1 MEFWVFGEV
10 KFFLIS
16 GGGCPMRGRG
26 LYFLGGGQFIL
37 RPFSHF
43 KKQVLKNSSIS
54 ACGALVFNL
63 HIFRFKTDAE
73 LQVNIDFNTESK
85 FFCSR
90 SSLFSPLSGQSNSTK
105 PMKLLS
111 FFYHLMG
118 LEGPPNHSA
127 TKARIFCVNVNKH
140 GSYLSKSKVILL

>member
-1 MEFWVFGEV
+1 
-10 KFFLIS
+10 
-16 GGGCPMRGRG
+16 MRGRG

-43 KKQVLKNSSIS
+43 KKQALKNSSIS

-118 LEGPPNHSA
+118 
-127 TKARIFCVNVNKH
+127 
-140 GSYLSKSKVILL
+140 